1 MSTYRGVRVA
11 LVALA
16 LAAAAVEAQAQVI
29 QGVVIDAVS
38 RAAVAGAEVELLEP
52 RTLQRTWSVT
62 DSAGAFL
69 LTATRA
75 GTYRLRV
82 THPSYV
88 TYEADSVAVGGGE
101 AVMLEIRLGQAAIPL
116 EPLVVTAR
124 RQVAMTG
131 FDERRKAGFGRF
143 ITREDI
149 DRRSAFRTSDLLR
162 NVQGI
167 TLRPAGRSGSFVL
180 MRGGGTGLCQPAIWV
195 DGILTRQVAGGTID
209 ELLAPNAIE
218 AVEVYTAHGGAP
230 TEYIAGSCG
239 VILFWTRRGSGGEG
253 EPWQWKKMLIG
264 AGVALVVIVLIAR

>member
-1 MSTYRGVRVA
+1 MARERGVA
-11 LVALA
+11 IA
-16 LAAAAVEAQAQVI
+16 LAAIALTAASAQAQVI
-29 QGVVIDAVS
+29 HGVVIDADSRMAVS
-38 RAAVAGAEVELLEP
+38 GADVELVDA
-52 RTLQRTWSVT
+52 RTAQRTGVTT
-62 DSAGAFL
+62 DSLGAFL
-69 LTATRA
+69 LTAVRA

-88 TYEADSVAVGGGE
+88 PYEADSVAVAGGE

-162 NVQGI
+162 TVQGI

-195 DGILTRQVAGGTID
+195 DGVLTRQVAGGTID

-230 TEYIAGSCG
+230 TEYISGSCG

-264 AGVALVVIVLIAR
+264 AGIALVVIVLIAR